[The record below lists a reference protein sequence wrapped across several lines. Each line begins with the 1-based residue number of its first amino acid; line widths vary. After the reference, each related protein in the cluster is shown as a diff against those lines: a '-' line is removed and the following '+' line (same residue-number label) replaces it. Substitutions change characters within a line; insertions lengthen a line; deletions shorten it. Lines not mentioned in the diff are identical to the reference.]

1 MAARVTI
8 DPNVRVRGN
17 QTYAGLEDVHGTIA
31 VGSHV
36 EVYEAETG
44 LIGPAE
50 VTDIDHQ
57 RQLVYLAVDWE
68 QLHAQ
73 PASGY
78 PLGVLAE
85 AARRLQAAIEAI
97 LRHLAVSARQRA
109 R

>member
-17 QTYAGLEDVHGTIA
+17 QTYAGLEDVQGIVA

-36 EVYEAETG
+36 EVYEPEAG

-50 VTDIDHQ
+50 VTDIDHE

-68 QLHAQ
+68 QLREQ
-73 PASGY
+73 PASGH
-78 PLGVLAE
+78 PFGVLAE

-97 LRHLAVSARQRA
+97 LRHLAVSSRQRI